1 MTPLEKAKELFGKYW
16 AYTWHNGEKIV
27 GLTKQAAKQCALIAV
42 DEIIQ
47 IVPTVYVTDDNEIHS
62 GHRQYWQ
69 KVKQEIQK
77 L

>member
-1 MTPLEKAKELFGKYW
+1 MTPQEKAKELFGKYW

-42 DEIIQ
+42 DEIIEL
-47 IVPTVYVTDDNEIHS
+47 IKIMPDNIGIH
-62 GHRQYWQ
+62 Y
-69 KVKQEIQK
+69 KNYYDEVKQEIQK